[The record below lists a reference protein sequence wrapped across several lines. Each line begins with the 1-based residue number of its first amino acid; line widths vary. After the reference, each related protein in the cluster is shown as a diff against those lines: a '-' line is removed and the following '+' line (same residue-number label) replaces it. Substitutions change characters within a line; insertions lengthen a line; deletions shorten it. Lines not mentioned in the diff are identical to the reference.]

1 MPPINYNLPP
11 WIGSGANPAAH
22 YAQGVQIG
30 TRIGAEQAA
39 QQFQQQQMLLE
50 QQKQAFQA
58 SLQTE
63 KINLDVA
70 DAIRKHQAQ
79 NAYAQLVSQ
88 GVSPQ
93 DALMRAGPAM
103 GESVN
108 ELLRT
113 QAMMQNRQQMYGM
126 NMLRAQIA
134 MQNAQSQAR
143 RVSDME
149 SAAKQREADFQ
160 QRLKAQQE
168 QFTTRED
175 RLEKKDKAAILQ
187 KIQKDPDLVSLQSE
201 VRIARAA
208 LAEVDQKRYLLMPSH
223 RERDR
228 KKAQENLAAAQA
240 AAQEKWQELLQL
252 NGIEPGD
259 VSGVS
264 PTTDLPTPTPATAA
278 PAAANTNEWKTIGG
292 FKVRPVQ

>member
-1 MPPINYNLPP
+1 MPPISYSMPP
-11 WIGSGANPAAH
+11 WIGQGANPAAH

-113 QAMMQNRQQMYGM
+113 QALMQNRQQMYGM

-168 QFTTRED
+168 QFTTREE

-201 VRIARAA
+201 VRIARSA
-208 LAEVDQKRYLLMPSH
+208 LAEIDQKRYFIESH

-264 PTTDLPTPTPATAA
+264 PTTDLPTPAPATAA

-292 FKVRPVQ
+292 FKVRPVP